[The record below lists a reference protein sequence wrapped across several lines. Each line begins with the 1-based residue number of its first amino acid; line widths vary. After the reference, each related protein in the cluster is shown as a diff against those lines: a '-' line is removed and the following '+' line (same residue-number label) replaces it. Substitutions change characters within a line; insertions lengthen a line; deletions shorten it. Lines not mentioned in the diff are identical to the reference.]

1 MAAFTLTAFRPLLWV
16 LLLAG
21 ALNAAGRS
29 LQQPTISSLIS
40 KFSDPRD
47 QGVVFGLFHGLGS
60 LARVFG
66 PIVAGLTYPY
76 MHHSGQFITAG
87 LIAIA
92 MALWT
97 AALRQPAP
105 GEPDEAA
112 MTEAALEAG

>member
-1 MAAFTLTAFRPLLWV
+1 V
-16 LLLAG
+16 
-21 ALNAAGRS
+21 NAAGRS

-47 QGVVFGLFHGLGS
+47 QGVVFGVFHGLSS

-66 PIVAGLTYPY
+66 PILAGFTYPLLN
-76 MHHSGQFITAG
+76 HAGQFVTAG

-97 AALRQPAP
+97 TALRQPAP
-105 GEPDEAA
+105 GEAA
-112 MTEAALEAG
+112 PQAMNEAALEPG